1 MSDVEGHAPQEK
13 VVMPTY
19 TSRHNPRKQLIVL
32 GERVAS
38 TEAYDRYY
46 DVGWEAFQ
54 RGVLP
59 LLLLEAGRLV
69 FRYSNATIE
78 QSRTVR
84 AAEFSTNARRV
95 RYSGIRL
102 NGLEGQGALYLASL
116 GGIVRERVH
125 YAGVGQPRLI
135 LPGGPD
141 LTRSAVRS
149 LSTGPG
155 QASSTA
161 PKPFH
166 VYRLQDS
173 LLMADLRIR
182 TLAQVF
188 RDLLAAPGARTRFGI
203 SPAASA
209 TGMLHS
215 VLAPNDYSAARGL
228 ADAVYDAG
236 TLRGIAGLIAT
247 SARGDNDAGVTL
259 DNHGDGAEGLVY
271 ALFGRAEQRLGV
283 LQPVASYGSFKE
295 MRDAV
300 KVMPGFTW
308 IS

>member
-1 MSDVEGHAPQEK
+1 
-13 VVMPTY
+13 MPTY
-19 TSRHNPRKQLIVL
+19 TSRHNPRKHLIVL

-38 TEAYDRYY
+38 TETYDRYY

-59 LLLLEAGRLV
+59 LLRLEEGRLV

-84 AAEFSTNARRV
+84 KAEFSTNARHV

-102 NGLEGQGALYLASL
+102 AGLEGQGALYLASL
-116 GGIVRERVH
+116 GGIVREHVH
-125 YAGVGQPRLI
+125 YSGGGKPGLI

-141 LTRSAVRS
+141 QTRSAVQS

-155 QASSTA
+155 KVIPTA

-166 VYRLQDS
+166 VYRLQAS
-173 LLMADLRIR
+173 LLMADLRVR
-182 TLAQVF
+182 TLVQVF
-188 RDLLAAPGARTRFGI
+188 QDLLVAPGARARFGI

-209 TGMLHS
+209 TGMLNS
-215 VLAPNDYSAARGL
+215 VLAPNDYSAARAL

-236 TLRGIAGLIAT
+236 TRRGIAGLIAT
-247 SARGDNDAGVTL
+247 SARGDNDTGVIL
-259 DNHGDGAEGLVY
+259 DNQGDGVEGLVY
-271 ALFGRAEQRLGV
+271 ALFGKAEQRLSV

-308 IS
+308 IA